1 MTTVSVV
8 ACLGFLRAAPGFWG
22 VVIVLCLAAFAYG
35 GYLAL
40 MPAFCADYFGQSH
53 IGGNYGL
60 LFSAWGICGFVMP
73 LYSESM
79 LDRAREAGNLAGGY
93 KDLVSAT
100 GDSRGA
106 GGCSRHDSAP
116 ARKKDC
122 MKLHRSFATA
132 LIVLTPLPA
141 LPQALPN
148 LGLARLNYNVR
159 KRVVKPQGEL
169 KTKIDANDRDL
180 GEATRL
186 GQVGEVRRLIAK
198 GQVLLAGK
206 EWTQELDFASSLAV
220 RADTQFADPAKPY
233 TIRIQRQIYRP
244 SIQLESNLTAKVSL
258 RTPRVGQTGGD
269 LVKDLGSFDDLPR
282 DFAESPGLLDLDL
295 ASVAD
300 GNYQVQVEVFD
311 GSKSLGTASMR
322 MMTLKGLDAS
332 VSRIEAA
339 AKSAPDSVRAD
350 ALYPIDHMRVVN
362 HGLMDLGQFDLAKE
376 FAVSEQ
382 VLTAAKGGKDPFA
395 AKTGDF
401 KRHYALKAANEI
413 MPYRLYVPP
422 AYNSSRAWPLVVALH
437 GLGGTEDSMF
447 GAAYKVSEQAA
458 RLGYIAAAS
467 WLAIGSTAVTDAA
480 IRSARS

>member
-1 MTTVSVV
+1 
-8 ACLGFLRAAPGFWG
+8 
-22 VVIVLCLAAFAYG
+22 
-35 GYLAL
+35 
-40 MPAFCADYFGQSH
+40 
-53 IGGNYGL
+53 
-60 LFSAWGICGFVMP
+60 
-73 LYSESM
+73 
-79 LDRAREAGNLAGGY
+79 
-93 KDLVSAT
+93 
-100 GDSRGA
+100 
-106 GGCSRHDSAP
+106 
-116 ARKKDC
+116 

-233 TIRIQRQIYRP
+233 TIRIEQIYRP

-322 MMTLKGLDAS
+322 MMTLKGLDAY
-332 VSRIEAA
+332 VSCVPKRRRRVLPIRY
-339 AKSAPDSVRAD
+339 AP
-350 ALYPIDHMRVVN
+350 MR
-362 HGLMDLGQFDLAKE
+362 
-376 FAVSEQ
+376 S
-382 VLTAAKGGKDPFA
+382 
-395 AKTGDF
+395 
-401 KRHYALKAANEI
+401 
-413 MPYRLYVPP
+413 
-422 AYNSSRAWPLVVALH
+422 
-437 GLGGTEDSMF
+437 
-447 GAAYKVSEQAA
+447 
-458 RLGYIAAAS
+458 
-467 WLAIGSTAVTDAA
+467 
-480 IRSARS
+480 IRSITCAWSIMA